1 MLGLGNSE
9 ETESC
14 NSSPYPPHRTWAS
27 GDQRP
32 VGAGN
37 MSAEQETFT
46 GCQASWLP
54 QIVSFPEQQKQA
66 GSSRFMQAEGSG
78 RRPAVS
84 LCVVPTPVSNSK
96 T

>member
-14 NSSPYPPHRTWAS
+14 NPAHTPHRTWAS

-46 GCQASWLP
+46 G
-54 QIVSFPEQQKQA
+54 
-66 GSSRFMQAEGSG
+66 R
-78 RRPAVS
+78 
-84 LCVVPTPVSNSK
+84 
-96 T
+96 